1 MDVAE
6 DRRRRRKEEKEGG
19 SAEGEKKV
27 RKKVENYKQW
37 IGYVSALT
45 MMKKSIVK

>member
-6 DRRRRRKEEKEGG
+6 DRRRRKEGG
-19 SAEGEKKV
+19 REWGGGKE
-27 RKKVENYKQW
+27 RKRVENYKQW

-45 MMKKSIVK
+45 MMKKAQ